1 MILEIILFVLL
12 IFVSFLFYRQDKTIS
27 KQIEYIDSVE
37 LKLLNTFE
45 SIKKA
50 LEDIEEIDEKG
61 GFESDDEVGQIF
73 SNIKEVITKL
83 DNEINSD
90 DKS

>member
-12 IFVSFLFYRQDKTIS
+12 IIISFLFYRQDKTIS
-27 KQIEYIDSVE
+27 KQIEYIDSIE

-50 LEDIEEIDEKG
+50 LDDIKEIDEKG

-73 SNIKEVITKL
+73 SNIKDVITKL
-83 DNEINSD
+83 DNEINYD
-90 DKS
+90 DES

>member
-12 IFVSFLFYRQDKTIS
+12 VFVSFLFYRQDKTIS

-90 DKS
+90 DES

>member
-12 IFVSFLFYRQDKTIS
+12 VFVSFLFYRQDKTIS

-37 LKLLNTFE
+37 LKLLSTFE

>member
-12 IFVSFLFYRQDKTIS
+12 IIISFLFYRQDKTIS

-50 LEDIEEIDEKG
+50 LDDIQEIDEKG

-73 SNIKEVITKL
+73 NQIKTTVKQLESYKG
-83 DNEINSD
+83 EEE
-90 DKS
+90 

>member
-12 IFVSFLFYRQDKTIS
+12 IIISFLFYRQDKTIS

-50 LEDIEEIDEKG
+50 LDDIQEIDEKG

-73 SNIKEVITKL
+73 SNIKDVITKL
-83 DNEINSD
+83 DNEINYD
-90 DKS
+90 DES

>member
-50 LEDIEEIDEKG
+50 LDDIQEIDEKG

-73 SNIKEVITKL
+73 SNIKDVITKL
-83 DNEINSD
+83 DNEINYD
-90 DKS
+90 DES

>member
-12 IFVSFLFYRQDKTIS
+12 IIMSFLFYRQDKTIS

-50 LEDIEEIDEKG
+50 LDDIKEIDEKG

-73 SNIKEVITKL
+73 SNIKEVIIKL
-83 DNEINSD
+83 DNEINYD
-90 DKS
+90 DES

>member
-1 MILEIILFVLL
+1 MVLEIILFVLL
-12 IFVSFLFYRQDKTIS
+12 VVLSFLFYRQDKTIS

-50 LEDIEEIDEKG
+50 LEDIKEIDEKG

-73 SNIKEVITKL
+73 SNIKDVITKL
-83 DNEINSD
+83 DNEINPD
-90 DKS
+90 DES

>member
-1 MILEIILFVLL
+1 MHPN
-12 IFVSFLFYRQDKTIS
+12 QS

-50 LEDIEEIDEKG
+50 LDDIQEIDEKG

-73 SNIKEVITKL
+73 SNIKDVITKL
-83 DNEINSD
+83 DNEINYD
-90 DKS
+90 DES